1 MSGERHETGVLWPWD
16 CLQFLWN
23 QQKFRGWAHDI
34 EEDLEFRVEE
44 FWKHLEHLPFYTSLQ
59 LDNPAGTIPIAWHAD
74 GVKVYKTQKVWVY
87 SFSSCIRKGPSLA
100 TKMLFVCIRDSLIVK
115 FTTHDSVGRL
125 IGYCMDVMMTGNFPE
140 QDFEGAPFQPGSVE
154 AQRAGSPFC
163 GGWKFAFAAFKGD
176 QEARVLIHKLVRNW
190 AADSICEHCLASK
203 LPNGFVYGDFSD
215 NAAYFECLL
224 SHSDFLAL
232 NPSEKQS
239 AWVHVKGWQKD
250 RNLDDPH

>member
-1 MSGERHETGVLWPWD
+1 MRVHLSGERHETGVLWPWD

-115 FTTHDSVGRL
+115 FMTHDSVGRL

-154 AQRAGSPFC
+154 AQRAGSPFV
-163 GGWKFAFAAFKGD
+163 
-176 QEARVLIHKLVRNW
+176 EAGSLPSQHSREIKKPEFSSTNLSEIGQRTQSV
-190 AADSICEHCLASK
+190 SIVWHQNYQMALYMVISPTT
-203 LPNGFVYGDFSD
+203 LPIS
-215 NAAYFECLL
+215 NAYCHIQIFW
-224 SHSDFLAL
+224 H
-232 NPSEKQS
+232 
-239 AWVHVKGWQKD
+239 
-250 RNLDDPH
+250 